1 MNSEIQAGDVVTHC
15 RSGRRMT
22 VEAVRGKVVSCAF
35 FIEGVLH
42 RREFLSDFLVAPAVA
57 LA

>member
-1 MNSEIQAGDVVTHC
+1 MSPGDVVRHS

-22 VEAVRGKVVSCAF
+22 VESIEGKVVSCAF
-35 FIEGVLH
+35 FIEGTLF
-42 RREFLSDFLVAPAVA
+42 RRDFLIDFLQPEGMA

>member
-1 MNSEIQAGDVVTHC
+1 VSPGDVVLHC

-22 VEAVRGKVVSCAF
+22 VESVDGLVVRCMWF
-35 FIEGVLH
+35 EGARLVQ
-42 RREFLSDFLVAPAVA
+42 RDFAASFLVAEGMA

>member
-1 MNSEIQAGDVVTHC
+1 VNPDDVVTHC

-22 VEAVRGKVVSCAF
+22 VESVEGKVVSCAYF
-35 FIEGVLH
+35 VDGQLFRRAFLAGFLLPEGM
-42 RREFLSDFLVAPAVA
+42 A